1 MNILETLVQLR
12 NDIKTWVTN
21 NLQALNTKINE
32 KTISVDSELS
42 TTSINPVQ
50 NQAITNA
57 INNIPIFSGD
67 YNDLKNKPT
76 IPSTEGFATQ
86 DYVDTQIQEAVK
98 NFITQAQME
107 AWVNES
113 ILGGEW

>member
-42 TTSINPVQ
+42 TTSVNPVQ
-50 NQAITNA
+50 N
-57 INNIPIFSGD
+57 
-67 YNDLKNKPT
+67 
-76 IPSTEGFATQ
+76 
-86 DYVDTQIQEAVK
+86 
-98 NFITQAQME
+98 
-107 AWVNES
+107 
-113 ILGGEW
+113 